1 MFPSQEYAPSTRG
14 PLLALYISL
23 GALYTLNPIELPNFD
38 VPPIQI
44 WRFAFA
50 LYNILQ
56 LFFICIASATLL
68 FLEAFIMF
76 FDYVFTKFENEID
89 KIYTFATSSLEELY
103 EIFEIFFQVID
114 NYIKIYRYKVKIVRF
129 KFNRKNIK
137 YRIYIDCTKFDK
149 IKINKSK
156 DKRNVDFTRNK
167 YFVKI

>member
-1 MFPSQEYAPSTRG
+1 
-14 PLLALYISL
+14 
-23 GALYTLNPIELPNFD
+23 
-38 VPPIQI
+38 
-44 WRFAFA
+44 
-50 LYNILQ
+50 
-56 LFFICIASATLL
+56 
-68 FLEAFIMF
+68 MF